1 MKILH
6 NGASFKCSCNPSIW
20 ITAKEDGNTKAR
32 DSRKKILTS
41 RAQCQV
47 KTPLTCPVL
56 TAQAGGTP
64 TPCQLSQ
71 GSWVFTSSKMKCE
84 GYSVLTDMSYTMC
97 MHGGIITFNNVF
109 QNISSIVP
117 VVIIRDMSAGM
128 QSGSNS
134 SSSGQT
140 ASSAQNPG
148 GASGAVENP
157 AGGQPENQ
165 YVSHAKCEYG
175 DCEDS
180 ESCEYLN
187 SQVFVENISKKLSD
201 NFKQNRKAEWDE
213 YYSLHTRKNQ
223 ESEGGGWRIAA
234 HHIVSGNQVLMMK
247 DEKNNPLYGEIV
259 KLANY
264 FGYDVNN
271 AENCI
276 MLPTNQSNFGDN
288 EPLLKAATAYDVMG
302 FMGRQWHVGG
312 HEYRLDKETLK
323 NMHDFYQKHPEQY
336 PSPGNPDFFSNYK
349 MAMKEEMDKIYIKY
363 SKPRCWKKNYEKNK
377 RNFINELNGLS
388 KKVER
393 YLVDFKENPRKSFPF
408 FVSKVTV
415 EYAYDLPSTTKIIVI
430 YGDHNHIMA
439 KKVRMERYLK
449 NDLKINPV
457 DKGGIEISDNKEF
470 IAFCEN
476 IIYFFIDESVGDYAL
491 PFGDIPGM
499 GPIKKDIHLAGDD
512 AMTYLSNHSNEV
524 MAFVNKEQYPYQPIA
539 KVVSERGG
547 TI

>member
-1 MKILH
+1 MRILH
-6 NGASFKCSCNPSIW
+6 KGASFKCSLNPSIW
-20 ITAKEDGNTKAR
+20 ITADEQGNTKTT

-41 RAQCQV
+41 QAKCQV
-47 KTPLTCPVL
+47 KTPLTCPAL

-71 GSWVFTSSKMKCE
+71 GDWGLTSSKVKCE
-84 GYSVLTDMSYTMC
+84 GYNVLTDNSYTKC
-97 MHGGIITFNNVF
+97 MHGGIITFKNIF
-109 QNISSIVP
+109 QNICSITP
-117 VVIIRDMSAGM
+117 MAMIRDISAGM
-128 QSGSNS
+128 QNS
-134 SSSGQT
+134 SDFSQRQT
-140 ASSAQNPG
+140 AYSEQNHGATQGSAVDHNIT
-148 GASGAVENP
+148 
-157 AGGQPENQ
+157 QPENQ

-175 DCEDS
+175 DCEDK

-187 SQVFVENISKKLSD
+187 SQIYVENNSSRLSG
-201 NFKQNRKAEWDE
+201 NFQKNRAGEWNEYLSLHNRKNAE
-213 YYSLHTRKNQ
+213 SK
-223 ESEGGGWRIAA
+223 GGGWRIAA
-234 HHIVSGNQVLMMK
+234 HHIVSGNQVFMMK
-247 DEKNNPLYGEIV
+247 DDSGNLLYGELV

-271 AENCI
+271 ADNCI
-276 MLPTNQSNFGDN
+276 MLPTNQSNFGEN
-288 EPLLKAATAYDVMG
+288 EPLVKAATAYDVMG

-349 MAMKEEMDKIYIKY
+349 TAMKEEMDKIYAKY

-377 RNFINELNGLS
+377 RDFINTMNGLS
-388 KKVER
+388 KKVEK
-393 YLVDFKENPRKSFPF
+393 YLLNFKDNPRMSFPF

-430 YGDHNHIMA
+430 YGDNNHIMA

-457 DKGGIEISDNKEF
+457 DKGGIEISDNNEF

-491 PFGDIPGM
+491 PFGDIPCM
-499 GPIKKDIHLAGDD
+499 GPLIRKIELAGDD
-512 AMTYLSNHSNEV
+512 VMTYLSNHSNEV
-524 MAFVNKEQYPYQPIA
+524 MAFVNKEQYPYQPVA